1 MWHHIAVFCFAQ
13 IKSILLCNSWL
24 IYTQTLFLS
33 CQHSS
38 FMHRALWGILH
49 SCDIDLSAICV
60 IRFLALNLFYDTHS
74 SPHRHQPQ
82 VNTAHWCGRCSSGLS
97 VGPIVIISISH
108 TLSSA
113 SPPPQVSS
121 LFWSRRSSGG
131 LSEFDSLHKHWL
143 WLLSTTGKDSS
154 IDKGLKHIQACWADS
169 GLVEA
174 VEGDRC
180 AASLWYSV
188 VLLIESVL

>member
-1 MWHHIAVFCFAQ
+1 MHCEESFTAV
-13 IKSILLCNSWL
+13 ILIFQLSYLCYS
-24 IYTQTLFLS
+24 FLS
-33 CQHSS
+33 SQS
-38 FMHRALWGILH
+38 FLWH
-49 SCDIDLSAICV
+49 
-60 IRFLALNLFYDTHS
+60 
-74 SPHRHQPQ
+74 PHRHQPQ
-82 VNTAHWCGRCSSGLS
+82 VNTAHWHSLCDWYSSGFS

-108 TLSSA
+108 TLSSV
-113 SPPPQVSS
+113 SPPPPVSS

-143 WLLSTTGKDSS
+143 WLLSTTGKDGS

-169 GLVEA
+169 GLLEA

-188 VLLIESVL
+188 M